1 MARLPTICQ
10 TRPLWFHRKSL
21 RRRRQARRQGSRTNQ
36 HANCNGCRA
45 LCFLQRNHRSPHP
58 PRRRGRTKLR
68 GNPRRPLRCDCA
80 LLFPKRRRR
89 EFFHAEIGQRSYAR
103 SVRGRHRAYLCCRL
117 AILSAASKS
126 APATQQP
133 NDCGAR
139 LIAGRR
145 DHGRKVTAKETAAD
159 RTAISPSVVS
169 CPHDPNPTN
178 ALGSRASSPPARA
191 RFPPAS
197 RWCRDRPTIVDPAML
212 ALRRASPTAVVLGE
226 RLIGPRGEGCF
237 KQPRASAH

>member
-1 MARLPTICQ
+1 MRARTRVALVSMAVSASFGLAGCAAIDELKDTILRWVESEKLPDGRGAFADDLPDAT
-10 TRPLWFHRKSL
+10 PVSHRKS
-21 RRRRQARRQGSRTNQ
+21 REKGGKQDVEKAGQSARK
-36 HANCNGCRA
+36 
-45 LCFLQRNHRSPHP
+45 LQRLQSVVLPP
-58 PRRRGRTKLR
+58 KKPPISDSPRRRGRTKLR

-145 DHGRKVTAKETAAD
+145 DHGRK
-159 RTAISPSVVS
+159 SP
-169 CPHDPNPTN
+169 
-178 ALGSRASSPPARA
+178 RRKPPRIER
-191 RFPPAS
+191 RFH
-197 RWCRDRPTIVDPAML
+197 
-212 ALRRASPTAVVLGE
+212 LR
-226 RLIGPRGEGCF
+226 
-237 KQPRASAH
+237 